1 LNQPVVLILWSLL
14 ETAARRSSWV
24 DAAKAAGVIDP
35 IVRDGDR
42 EGETFVL
49 SLQRCLKNIEMCIKK

>member
-1 LNQPVVLILWSLL
+1 L